1 MRNLGMLNMI
11 KTHLDFPEA
20 IRTHRERV
28 NIFKLVLKCTQNQIH
43 LRKHLKKGFKKFY
56 FITFRSIH

>member
-1 MRNLGMLNMI
+1 MRNMI
-11 KTHLDFPEA
+11 KTHLDFPEG

-28 NIFKLVLKCTQNQIH
+28 NIFKLILNVQVH
-43 LRKHLKKGFKKFY
+43 LRKHSKKGFKKFY